1 MLRVAVAG
9 LVEAPLPAAEVA
21 QCEPTV
27 VRHLWAPAF
36 LFHYEYFYHHE
47 VDGVSDAWVLV
58 DSGRHCHHCEDVVL
72 PGWGNSGR
80 TLITLPSSTTQCYRL
95 LLGDTY
101 LTHVRLWAE
110 S

>member
-72 PGWGNSGR
+72 PGSGEQWENTNHAPVLDDPMLPPPIR
-80 TLITLPSSTTQCYRL
+80 RHLSHTCQTL
-95 LLGDTY
+95 G
-101 LTHVRLWAE
+101 
-110 S
+110 